1 MYFDQ
6 GAFGKRLRELRKEK
20 GLSQEA
26 LAEKLN
32 ISKCHY
38 GSIER
43 SVRGCSIDLLLDF
56 AELFHVSTDYLLLG
70 HNANRDKETE
80 VLMAIQNSLTDL
92 IRTI

>member
-1 MYFDQ
+1 M
-6 GAFGKRLRELRKEK
+6 
-20 GLSQEA
+20 SQEA

-32 ISKCHY
+32 ISKSHY

-70 HNANRDKETE
+70 RSANRYKESE
-80 VLMAIQNSLTDL
+80 ALLAIRESLTNL
-92 IRTI
+92 LRTM